1 MLTDF
6 DFTWINEPLLAWFR
20 ENARDLPWRRDPSPY
35 RVWVSEIML
44 QQTRVEAVKPY
55 FDRFLKEL
63 PDNRALASCP
73 DDRLMKLW
81 EGLGY
86 YNRARNLKKAALQIE
101 DAYGGI
107 MPADFEELLTLP
119 GIGHYT
125 AGAVSSIAYG
135 RRVPAV
141 DGNVLRVV
149 TRLSADD
156 TDIMK
161 QNFRSSVEVAL
172 RDAMPGEACGAY
184 NQALMELG
192 ACVCVPNGAPK
203 CGDCPLSELC
213 LAHAAGSEEAYPVK
227 KKAPKRRIEKKT
239 VLLIQDGDRVLLQ
252 KRPESGLLA
261 GLYEFPAL
269 PGHLSEKEALSA
281 AESMGFAP
289 LLVEKLPESKHI
301 FSHVEWHMT
310 GYLIRVGEF
319 SDLYPWQDA
328 PPARAAAPRLRNAAE
343 GSRLREAADF
353 GYGAST
359 GTRAFSDTG
368 RAPDR
373 TVLADRSEIERDYP
387 VPSAFA
393 AYTEIL
399 AIHLG
404 VKKGSSR

>member
-1 MLTDF
+1 
-6 DFTWINEPLLAWFR
+6 
-20 ENARDLPWRRDPSPY
+20 
-35 RVWVSEIML
+35 ML

-107 MPADFEELLTLP
+107 MPADYEELLTLP

-227 KKAPKRRIEKKT
+227 KKAPKRRIEEKT

-319 SDLYPWQDA
+319 SDT
-328 PPARAAAPRLRNAAE
+328 E
-343 GSRLREAADF
+343 I
-353 GYGAST
+353 
-359 GTRAFSDTG
+359 
-368 RAPDR
+368 R
-373 TVLADRSEIERDYP
+373 TVGIFESAGPRRRSVSKICRLPEGTLG
-387 VPSAFA
+387 S
-393 AYTEIL
+393 IL
-399 AIHLG
+399 EPRSCRPRVH
-404 VKKGSSR
+404 SSNKENLCLL